1 METKLK
7 ASKFRPIMN
16 HPTVADLKRELETRG
31 VSYSSNRTELLKL
44 LEQAVEEILDVVG
57 PKVDERN
64 ADSGHSAPSIKPS
77 ISHIPLVGK
86 LQSLQQQQEEN
97 KLKYEIETENGIE
110 V

>member
-1 METKLK
+1 
-7 ASKFRPIMN
+7 MN
-16 HPTVADLKRELETRG
+16 HPTVAELKRELEARG
-31 VSYSSNRTELLKL
+31 VSDSSNRTELLKR
-44 LEQAVEEILDVVG
+44 LEQAVEEILDDLG

-64 ADSGHSAPSIKPS
+64 ADSGHSASSIKPS
-77 ISHIPLVGK
+77 TSQIPWVGK